1 MHSFDI
7 YFLGESLPGA
17 DPVAVR
23 RGVAKLFK
31 VQEAS
36 VDRLFSGNPL
46 RVKQAVDADAASR
59 YRAAFRE
66 AGALIQVVP

>member
-31 VQEAS
+31 VQEEI
-36 VDRLFSGNPL
+36 G
-46 RVKQAVDADAASR
+46 
-59 YRAAFRE
+59 RAH
-66 AGALIQVVP
+66 V

>member
-1 MHSFDI
+1 MQSFDI

-36 VDRLFSGNPL
+36 IERLFSGQPL
-46 RVKQAVDADAASR
+46 RVNSPWTRMQ
-59 YRAAFRE
+59 RAAI
-66 AGALIQVVP
+66 ALRFAMSVH